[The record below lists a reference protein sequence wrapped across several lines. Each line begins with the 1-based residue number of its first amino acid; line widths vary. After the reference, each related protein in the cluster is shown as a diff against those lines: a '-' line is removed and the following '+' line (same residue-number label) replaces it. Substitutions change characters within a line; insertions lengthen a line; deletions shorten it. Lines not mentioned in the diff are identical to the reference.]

1 MDIWKEKTVYI
12 DWVYVLVVHCY
23 TYLSVQTAQQFLSD
37 DDAKCFRQNK

>member
-23 TYLSVQTAQQFLSD
+23 IYLSVQTAQQFLLD
-37 DDAKCFRQNK
+37 EDAKYFCQKK